1 MGAQNRRVF
10 MKTALAASTLA
21 ATLPQTLAA
30 QSAAPAPA
38 APRPNEKGP
47 FDVVISGGRAIDP
60 ETGLDGVRHIGIK
73 GDRIAAVSEQPLQG
87 AKELKADGKVV
98 APGFIDLHSHAVEMP
113 GSWMQAF
120 DGVTTQLEL
129 ESGLFPVGMAYDRI
143 AKEGRPIHYGLGVA
157 WTFARVMVLAP
168 EAGPPDGTLGWFQK
182 AFSLSGWQ
190 NALPDETQLDRIIG
204 LVEDGLKEGALGVSI
219 NAGYAPGMGRK
230 EYYRLA
236 KLAAKHKVSTF
247 THDRYMS
254 VREPLS
260 SFEALGEQIGLA
272 AITGA
277 NMHICHINSVAGRD
291 LEAAT
296 RLVKEAQ
303 AKGIRV
309 TVESYPYGAFST
321 AVGAEFMRGPD
332 WLARLGSS
340 DYSAMEL
347 QGKPLDKAKI
357 DELQKSAPG
366 SAIVFH
372 FLQEDTDPEDMKLL
386 DLAVLYPG
394 GAIASDAMP
403 WMDATGNILVGDAW
417 PLPEGAFA
425 HPRTAGCYGRF
436 LSKWVRER
444 KALSL
449 PEALGKCSLIP
460 AQILEEAAPQMK
472 KKGRLQVGCDADLVV
487 FDPATVQDKA
497 TFVAPAQTT
506 VGFRHVVV
514 NGVPVIRE
522 GQRIGDAR
530 PGKPVRRNA

>member
-1 MGAQNRRVF
+1 MSDSNIDRRAF
-10 MKTALAASTLA
+10 LKIASAATAIASVTPATLAASA
-21 ATLPQTLAA
+21 KQ
-30 QSAAPAPA
+30 Q
-38 APRPNEKGP
+38 PNEKGP
-47 FDVVISGGRAIDP
+47 FDAVISGGRVIDP
-60 ETGLDGVRHIGIK
+60 ETGLDAVRHIGIK
-73 GDRIAAVSEQPLQG
+73 GGRIAAISKRPLKG
-87 AKELKADGKVV
+87 ANVLKADGMVV
-98 APGFIDLHSHAVEMP
+98 APGFIDLHSHAIEMP
-113 GSWMQAF
+113 GAWMQAF

-129 ESGLFPVGMAYDRI
+129 ESGVFPVGMAYDRI
-143 AKEGRPIHYGLGVA
+143 AKEGRPINYGIGVA
-157 WTFARVMVLAP
+157 WTYARIMTLQP
-168 EAGPPDGTLGWFQK
+168 DAGQPDGTLGWFQR

-190 NALPDETQLDRIIG
+190 NSLPDQEQLDRIID
-204 LVEDGLKEGALGVSI
+204 LVESGLKEGALGVSI

-260 SFEALGEQIGLA
+260 SFEAFGEQIGLA

-296 RLVKEAQ
+296 NLVKEAQ

-321 AVGAEFMRGPD
+321 AIGAEFMRGPD
-332 WLARLGSS
+332 WLERLGAK

-357 DELQKSAPG
+357 EELQKSSPG
-366 SAIVFH
+366 QAIVFH
-372 FLQEDTDPEDMKLL
+372 FLQEDTSPEDMKLL
-386 DLAVLYPG
+386 DFAVLYPG
-394 GAIASDAMP
+394 SAIASDAMP
-403 WMDATGNILVGDAW
+403 WMDAKGTILVGDVW

-425 HPRTAGCYGRF
+425 HPRSAGCYGRF

-444 KALSL
+444 KAISL
-449 PEALGKCSLIP
+449 PEALRKCSLIP
-460 AQILEEAAPQMK
+460 AQILEEAVPAMK
-472 KKGRLQVGCDADLVV
+472 KKGRIQVGCDADVVV
-487 FDPATVQDKA
+487 FDPATIQDKA

-506 VGFRHVVV
+506 VGFRHVLV
-514 NGVPVIRE
+514 NGVSVINE

-530 PGKPVRRNA
+530 PGKPVRRNV